1 MPRVSIS
8 MPQLGESIAEATIVR
23 LNIAV
28 GDTVKA
34 DQEVIEVETNKATMG
49 VTTLCSGK
57 VLEIVSEEGVS
68 YAVGSI
74 LAIIEVDDVEVE
86 RTGVDVIDLVVGK
99 SPRPSVSDSGSSRKE
114 SDEEANLHFKVEQG
128 GYHEPKAVEPNVQ
141 GLPVPTG
148 KMGAHYISPRMKAR
162 MDELGLRAADISA
175 VSGTGAGG
183 RVTVKDLEEFLEY
196 ISTWPSSKASPMRL
210 AVADAMRRSW
220 TRPLASVGRPVALD
234 RVLEH
239 RRSQSPKPGLTL
251 YILRAFAKALSKDP
265 ATAGYFIGKNI
276 VHPRSFDMGVAVQ
289 VEDGVLVP
297 IIRSADTKS
306 LSELSAE
313 YAELVNR
320 ARSRQISKEDT
331 EGGIAT
337 VTNFGT
343 FGLTWGTP
351 IPLPNETLILGL
363 GAGVKKPVWNDQVEA
378 FLPVT
383 EAELALTFDHRVVD
397 GGGAGVLLKRVNDL
411 LQTPEIL

>member
-1 MPRVSIS
+1 
-8 MPQLGESIAEATIVR
+8 
-23 LNIAV
+23 
-28 GDTVKA
+28 
-34 DQEVIEVETNKATMG
+34 
-49 VTTLCSGK
+49 
-57 VLEIVSEEGVS
+57 
-68 YAVGSI
+68 
-74 LAIIEVDDVEVE
+74 
-86 RTGVDVIDLVVGK
+86 
-99 SPRPSVSDSGSSRKE
+99 
-114 SDEEANLHFKVEQG
+114 
-128 GYHEPKAVEPNVQ
+128 
-141 GLPVPTG
+141 
-148 KMGAHYISPRMKAR
+148 
-162 MDELGLRAADISA
+162 
-175 VSGTGAGG
+175 
-183 RVTVKDLEEFLEY
+183 
-196 ISTWPSSKASPMRL
+196 
-210 AVADAMRRSW
+210 
-220 TRPLASVGRPVALD
+220 
-234 RVLEH
+234 
-239 RRSQSPKPGLTL
+239 
-251 YILRAFAKALSKDP
+251 
-265 ATAGYFIGKNI
+265 
-276 VHPRSFDMGVAVQ
+276 
-289 VEDGVLVP
+289 LVP